1 MLFIRIKRLEQ
12 KLTLLVGQYA
22 QITGRNLP
30 MKKIKP
36 IVLKDDWNS
45 EQWDPWNITEQQQQK
60 NKIENTFV
68 EVKTIN
74 ETPKK
79 TIKKTQVEA
88 LVQPEPLEM

>member
-1 MLFIRIKRLEQ
+1 
-12 KLTLLVGQYA
+12 
-22 QITGRNLP
+22 

-74 ETPKK
+74 VTPKK
-79 TIKKTQVEA
+79 
-88 LVQPEPLEM
+88 L